1 LPRSATAASPRSR
14 ISGETVRLPL
24 STYDTVLSA
33 TPACAAIWAIVGG
46 FAFGRIGVEA
56 SDTWGKSDSS

>member
-1 LPRSATAASPRSR
+1 
-14 ISGETVRLPL
+14 
-24 STYDTVLSA
+24 VLSA

-46 FAFGRIGVEA
+46 FGFEGIGVEA